1 MEKGGE
7 GSSTS
12 QMPQVA
18 HSAPIPPSPKMHLT
32 GNLAGNW
39 KKFKRMWNNYEV
51 DLEPKVTT
59 QDSYL
64 ILTCIG
70 PDVVDIY
77 DALPFDNDEEKT
89 NIAKVLAL
97 LEKYFIGETNETYE
111 RYLFNKR
118 EQESRESFD
127 AYLTNLRSLA
137 KTCIFGEL
145 RDNLI
150 RDRIVINIGIR
161 DNSIRKKLLG
171 EGKLTLDKCIN
182 ICRAN
187 ETTAKQL

>member
-1 MEKGGE
+1 MC
-7 GSSTS
+7 
-12 QMPQVA
+12 
-18 HSAPIPPSPKMHLT
+18 
-32 GNLAGNW
+32 
-39 KKFKRMWNNYEV
+39 
-51 DLEPKVTT
+51 
-59 QDSYL
+59 L
-64 ILTCIG
+64 I
-70 PDVVDIY
+70 
-77 DALPFDNDEEKT
+77 
-89 NIAKVLAL
+89 VLAL
-97 LEKYFIGETNETYE
+97 LEKYFIGETNEIYE

-150 RDRIVINIGIR
+150 RDRIVFNIGIR

-182 ICRAN
+182 ICR
-187 ETTAKQL
+187 